1 MYKPRRKLPEWK
13 KRVDL
18 DLEEYKK
25 LEILEIKSQLAIE
38 GIRLAGQKTTPTYI
52 LREGSHGGPTRFQVE
67 ELTLKILQHEQTIE
81 YCQSY
86 RKHIEES
93 VEYLFGADEEKLK
106 FIERYWWTTG
116 NKHISTRTKLVMRVM
131 PFLSYGN
138 VGERPNSTF
147 FKWREEIYKKIAD
160 LFGYR

>member
-13 KRVDL
+13 KRVDQAL
-18 DLEEYKK
+18 WKYKELEFEEK
-25 LEILEIKSQLAIE
+25 ESQLAIE
-38 GIRLAGQKTTPTYI
+38 GIRLAGQKTTPTYT
-52 LREGSHGGPTRFQVE
+52 LREGSHGGPTRFQEE
-67 ELTLKILQHEQTIE
+67 ELVLKILQHENTIK
-81 YCQSY
+81 YCQAY

-93 VEYLFGADEEKLK
+93 IEYLFGTDEEKLK
-106 FIERYWWTTG
+106 FIERYWWRSG
-116 NKHISTRTKLVMRVM
+116 NKHIATRTRLVMIVL

-147 FKWREEIYKKIAD
+147 FKWREETYMKIAD